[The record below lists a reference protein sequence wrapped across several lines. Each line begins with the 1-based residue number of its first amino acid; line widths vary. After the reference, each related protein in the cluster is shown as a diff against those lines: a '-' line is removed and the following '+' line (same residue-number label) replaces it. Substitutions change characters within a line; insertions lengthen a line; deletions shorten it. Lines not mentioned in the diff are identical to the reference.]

1 MIKNKIN
8 CTKGDENSMSFFI
21 HTFSLQ
27 KNAYYK
33 QAKKIWTCYNDM
45 NIKQEDGIIINHFA
59 EEGLRIQIS
68 HRSNIAIHYDKEHKD
83 TKIELIITPYKLL
96 HPGNYL
102 GEIRNRREMHDA
114 SMRLYELLDEIKSDT
129 GVNLLKGAEIKRI
142 DITKDVITPSQEY
155 TREIIA
161 VCKATSL
168 QRGYYFCNPAK
179 TQCELNG
186 WNPQNACL
194 YKNKSQG
201 IKVKIYDKQQN
212 LIDFRKAV
220 ASEETGNGLIR
231 FEISLEKELL
241 KKKGYLIDENYFSIL
256 NRVMENASDLFRE
269 YFLLIMDQGEML
281 SFPVLEKYIKCKKG
295 NCSAAKKMLEFSKIY
310 NYFRKNGKEFDREHF
325 PYSYKKFVG
334 LRKKYVDLGLSPIP
348 LSDACP
354 YIPSF
359 QNLFLEDIDM
369 KMYKFAKKHT
379 RGKEVWFDAE

>member
-8 CTKGDENSMSFFI
+8 CMKGDGNSMSFFI

-33 QAKKIWTCYNDM
+33 QAEKIWTCYNDM

-68 HRSNIAIHYDKEHKD
+68 HRGNIATQYDKEHKE

-96 HPGNYL
+96 HPGDYL
-102 GEIRNRREMHDA
+102 GKIRNRREMHDA

-194 YKNKSQG
+194 YKNESQG

-212 LIDFRKAV
+212 LIDFRKA
-220 ASEETGNGLIR
+220 ADSEETGKELVR
-231 FEISLEKELL
+231 FEIYLEKKFLN
-241 KKKGYLIDENYFSIL
+241 KGYLIDENYVCIL
-256 NRVMENASDLFRE
+256 NRVMENTSDLFQE
-269 YFLLIMDQGEML
+269 HFLLIINQGEML
-281 SFPVLEKYIKCKKG
+281 SFPELEKYIKYKKG
-295 NCSAAKKMLEFSKIY
+295 NCSAI
-310 NYFRKNGKEFDREHF
+310 KN
-325 PYSYKKFVG
+325 VG
-334 LRKKYVDLGLSPIP
+334 I
-348 LSDACP
+348 
-354 YIPSF
+354 F
-359 QNLFLEDIDM
+359 QNI
-369 KMYKFAKKHT
+369 
-379 RGKEVWFDAE
+379 

>member
-8 CTKGDENSMSFFI
+8 CTKGDGNSMSFFI

-33 QAKKIWTCYNDM
+33 QAEKIWTCYNDM
-45 NIKQEDGIIINHFA
+45 NIKQEDGILINHFA

-102 GEIRNRREMHDA
+102 GEIRNRREMHTA
-114 SMRLYELLDEIKSDT
+114 LMRVFELLDEIKSDT
-129 GVNLLKGAEIKRI
+129 GVNLLKGAKIKRV
-142 DITKDVITPSQEY
+142 DITKDVITPSQKY

-168 QRGYYFCNPAK
+168 QRGYDYYNPK
-179 TQCELNG
+179 KEQCELNG
-186 WNPQNACL
+186 WDPQNACL

-201 IKVKIYDKQQN
+201 IKAKIYDKQQN
-212 LIDFRKAV
+212 LIDFGKVV

-231 FEISLEKELL
+231 FEISLEKNFFKE
-241 KKKGYLIDENYFSIL
+241 KGYLIDEDYFSIL
-256 NRVMENASDLFRE
+256 NRVMENASDLFHE
-269 YFLLIMDQGEML
+269 HFLLIMDQGEML
-281 SFPVLEKYIKCKKG
+281 SLPVLEKYIKCKKG

>member
-8 CTKGDENSMSFFI
+8 CTKGDGNSMSFFI

-33 QAKKIWTCYNDM
+33 QAEKIWTCYNDM

-68 HRSNIAIHYDKEHKD
+68 HRSNIAIHYDKEHKE

-96 HPGNYL
+96 HPGDYL
-102 GEIRNRREMHDA
+102 GKIRNRREMHDA

-168 QRGYYFCNPAK
+168 QRGYNFCNSSK
-179 TQCELNG
+179 ERCELNG

-194 YKNKSQG
+194 YKNESQG

-212 LIDFRKAV
+212 LIDFGKVV

-241 KKKGYLIDENYFSIL
+241 KKKGYYYQLYYSQFDL
-256 NRVMENASDLFRE
+256 N
-269 YFLLIMDQGEML
+269 
-281 SFPVLEKYIKCKKG
+281 EKT
-295 NCSAAKKMLEFSKIY
+295 A
-310 NYFRKNGKEFDREHF
+310 
-325 PYSYKKFVG
+325 
-334 LRKKYVDLGLSPIP
+334 
-348 LSDACP
+348 
-354 YIPSF
+354 
-359 QNLFLEDIDM
+359 
-369 KMYKFAKKHT
+369 
-379 RGKEVWFDAE
+379 